1 MKNHVH
7 HENYIVNNK
16 SKPGLQMPL
25 VGIADFPESPL
36 PFIGWYNSENE
47 PNFNAK
53 LSKA

>member
-25 VGIADFPESPL
+25 VGIADFPESLL